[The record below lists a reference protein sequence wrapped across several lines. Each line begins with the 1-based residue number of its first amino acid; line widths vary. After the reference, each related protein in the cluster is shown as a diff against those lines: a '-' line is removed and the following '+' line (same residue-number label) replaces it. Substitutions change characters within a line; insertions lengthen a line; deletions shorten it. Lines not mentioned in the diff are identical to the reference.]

1 MESWKFISCVKNC
14 LSTKCCYAIKRD
26 ASSEVACYNIWISW
40 TKLLKF
46 CLGIYLV
53 KRKMYPVRWGRLW
66 QPKNYEGLGLR
77 SLRKSNKA
85 FLMKLTRSLGSK
97 RESMWVTF
105 DRDKYNCVELL
116 YDFIPNSYN
125 SFFTLESVQWSMCWG

>member
-1 MESWKFISCVKNC
+1 
-14 LSTKCCYAIKRD
+14 
-26 ASSEVACYNIWISW
+26 
-40 TKLLKF
+40 
-46 CLGIYLV
+46 
-53 KRKMYPVRWGRLW
+53 MYPVRWGRLW

-97 RESMWVTF
+97 QESMWVTF

-125 SFFTLESVQWSMCWG
+125 SFFTLESVQ